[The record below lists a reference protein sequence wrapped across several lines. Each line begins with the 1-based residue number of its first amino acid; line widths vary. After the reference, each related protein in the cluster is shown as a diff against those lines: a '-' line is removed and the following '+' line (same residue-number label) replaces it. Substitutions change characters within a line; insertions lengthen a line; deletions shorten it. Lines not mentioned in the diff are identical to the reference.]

1 MGASNEL
8 VPITHYALPM
18 LPPTKPRSRT
28 PRERM
33 SFRHISSTILLAT
46 SFILAAGALVTWG
59 MDQQIGPWAPDGV
72 VVVTEGP
79 SAEPS
84 DGGSPSPV
92 AEPSDPAERARVT
105 PPPLPPVDPSLL
117 VPSVAGDPV
126 RVVVSGVWIN
136 LPVVRPPLEGDG
148 SPRYPWCRVA
158 EWMPNKGKANGK
170 TGILFIYAHGR
181 YWEFGR
187 LLDKEPK
194 QMIGETIE
202 VDVLPKIAGAQLLR
216 LRYRVTEV
224 RQHISTWADIGDVPN
239 GRVILQTSETDGS
252 DGTKMVV
259 IGKYINTTT
268 STRPAP
274 EAKPQI
280 CE

>member
-1 MGASNEL
+1 
-8 VPITHYALPM
+8 M
-18 LPPTKPRSRT
+18 LPPTKSQSRT

-33 SFRHISSTILLAT
+33 PFRHIGSTILLAT
-46 SFILAAGALVTWG
+46 SFILAAGALVSWSI
-59 MDQQIGPWAPDGV
+59 DQQIGPWAPNGV
-72 VVVTEGP
+72 VVVTEDP
-79 SAEPS
+79 STEPS

-92 AEPSDPAERARVT
+92 AEPSDPADRARVT

-126 RVVVSGVWIN
+126 RVLVSGVWIN

-148 SPRYPWCRVA
+148 SPRFPWCRVA
-158 EWMPNKGKANGK
+158 EWMPNKGKPDGK

-187 LLDKEPK
+187 LLDKSPK
-194 QMIGETIE
+194 QMIGQIIE
-202 VDVLPKIAGAQLLR
+202 VDLMPKVAGQPLKR

-224 RQHISTWADIGDVPN
+224 RKGLTSWAEISDVPN
-239 GRVILQTSETDGS
+239 GRVVLQTSETARS

-259 IGKYINTTT
+259 IGKYVDTTT
-268 STRPAP
+268 STRPMP
-274 EAKPQI
+274 VAKPQI
-280 CE
+280 CD

>member
-1 MGASNEL
+1 
-8 VPITHYALPM
+8 M
-18 LPPTKPRSRT
+18 LPPTKPKSRT
-28 PRERM
+28 ARERM
-33 SFRHISSTILLAT
+33 PFRRIGSTILLAT
-46 SFILAAGALVTWG
+46 SFILAAGALATWG
-59 MDQQIGPWAPDGV
+59 IGQQIGPWAPDGV
-72 VVVTEGP
+72 VVVTEDP

-92 AEPSDPAERARVT
+92 AEPSDPAERSRTT

-126 RVVVSGVWIN
+126 RVLVSGVWIN
-136 LPVVRPPLEGDG
+136 LPVVRPPLKGDG

-158 EWMPNKGKANGK
+158 EWMPTKGKADGK

-181 YWEFGR
+181 YWEFGG
-187 LLDKEPK
+187 LLDKTPK
-194 QMIGETIE
+194 QMIGQIIE
-202 VDVLPKIAGAQLLR
+202 VDVLPKATGQQLMR
-216 LRYRVTEV
+216 VRYRVIEV

-239 GRVILQTSETDGS
+239 GRVILQTSETDRS

-259 IGKYINTTT
+259 IGKYINTAI
-268 STRPAP
+268 STRQVPA
-274 EAKPQI
+274 AKPQI

>member
-1 MGASNEL
+1 
-8 VPITHYALPM
+8 M
-18 LPPTKPRSRT
+18 LPPTKPKSRT
-28 PRERM
+28 PRDRM
-33 SFRHISSTILLAT
+33 PFRHIGSTILLAT

-59 MDQQIGPWAPDGV
+59 VDQQVGPWAPDGV

-79 SAEPS
+79 STGS
-84 DGGSPSPV
+84 SGSPSPV

-126 RVVVSGVWIN
+126 RVLVSGVWIN

-158 EWMPNKGKANGK
+158 EWMPNRGKADGK

-187 LLDKEPK
+187 LLDRTPK
-194 QMIGETIE
+194 QMIGQIIE
-202 VDVLPKIAGAQLLR
+202 VDVLPKAAGSNLIR

-224 RQHISTWADIGDVPN
+224 RKGLTSWAEISDVPN
-239 GRVILQTSETDGS
+239 GRVILQTSETDRS
-252 DGTKMVV
+252 DGPKMVV
-259 IGKYINTTT
+259 IGKYVDTTT

-274 EAKPQI
+274 AAKPQI

>member
-1 MGASNEL
+1 
-8 VPITHYALPM
+8 M
-18 LPPTKPRSRT
+18 LPPIKSKSRT
-28 PRERM
+28 PRDRM
-33 SFRHISSTILLAT
+33 PFRHIGSTILLAT

-59 MDQQIGPWAPDGV
+59 VDQQIGPWAPDGV
-72 VVVTEGP
+72 VVVTEDPSGP
-79 SAEPS
+79 S
-84 DGGSPSPV
+84 GSPSPV

-126 RVVVSGVWIN
+126 RVLVSGVWIN

-158 EWMPNKGKANGK
+158 EWMPNRGKADGK

-181 YWEFGR
+181 YWEFGG
-187 LLDKEPK
+187 LLDRTPK
-194 QMIGETIE
+194 QMIGQIIE
-202 VDVLPKIAGAQLLR
+202 VDVLPKAAGSNLIR

-224 RQHISTWADIGDVPN
+224 RKGLTSWAEISDVPN
-239 GRVILQTSETDGS
+239 GRVILQTSETDRS
-252 DGTKMVV
+252 DGPKMVV
-259 IGKYINTTT
+259 IGKYVDTTT

-274 EAKPQI
+274 AAKPQI